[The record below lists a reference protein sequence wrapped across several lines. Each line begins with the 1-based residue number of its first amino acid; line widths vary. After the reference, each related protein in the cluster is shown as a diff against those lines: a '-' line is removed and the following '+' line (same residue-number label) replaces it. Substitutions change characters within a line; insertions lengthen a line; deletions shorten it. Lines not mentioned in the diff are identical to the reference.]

1 MVKYLIT
8 GGCGFIGSHL
18 AHTLCHLG
26 FSVRILDNLSTG
38 KKENAPQG
46 AELII
51 GDVRD
56 RKILKEV
63 TKGISGCFHL
73 AAIASMEKS
82 ILELAETHT
91 VNVGG
96 LLNLIEALVENGP
109 VPVIYTSSAAVY
121 GNSVEMPLKESS
133 EVFPLSPYGVDKW
146 SGEKHLAVA
155 WHLHGI
161 PSTSFRL
168 FNVYGPGQDPHS
180 PYSGVISIFAKN
192 IAHGKKITI
201 YGDGLQ
207 QRDFVYVEDVVKFL
221 ILAMEKKNHGSLL
234 FNIATG
240 RAMTILELALLLE
253 KMTKKEVPK
262 EFALERKGDI
272 RASLGSPSAL
282 ESYFGLHAKTRLEE
296 GLIKCVEL

>member
-18 AHTLCHLG
+18 AKTLCSQGHTV
-26 FSVRILDNLSTG
+26 SILDNLSTG
-38 KKENAPQG
+38 KRENAPPE
-46 AELII
+46 AELIV
-51 GDVRD
+51 GDIRD
-56 RKILKEV
+56 KKILKEA
-63 TKGISGCFHL
+63 TQGISGCFHL

-82 ILELAETHT
+82 ILELSETHA

-109 VPVIYTSSAAVY
+109 VPIVYTSSAAVY
-121 GNSVEMPLKESS
+121 GKSGKLPLKENE

-180 PYSGVISIFAKN
+180 PYSGVISIFTKK
-192 IAHGKKITI
+192 IAEGKKITI
-201 YGDGLQ
+201 YGGGTQ
-207 QRDFVYVEDVVKFL
+207 TRDFVYVQDVVKFL
-221 ILAMEKKNHGSLL
+221 VLAMEKKMEGSLL

-240 RAMTILELALLLE
+240 RAVTITDLAHLLE
-253 KMTKKEVPK
+253 IISKKRVLK
-262 EFALERKGDI
+262 EFAPARKGDI
-272 RASLGSPSAL
+272 AASLGCSLAL
-282 ESYFGLHAKTRLEE
+282 ESYFGANAKTKLEE
-296 GLIKCVEL
+296 GLIKCVV